1 VSDFHNLPGR
11 VQVKL
16 LKDALDMLSE
26 SLANSPPP
34 GPLVKVEVNGVAL
47 CIVLASMTGADLVEG
62 AARAS
67 KYFADDEDGSA
78 VE

>member
-1 VSDFHNLPGR
+1 MSNFKKLAGP

-16 LKDALDMLSE
+16 LRDALDMLSDA
-26 SLANSPPP
+26 LAQSPPP

-47 CIVLASMTGADLVEG
+47 AIVLAAMTGADLVEG
-62 AARAS
+62 AERAS
-67 KYFADDEDGSA
+67 KYFESDGRS

>member
-1 VSDFHNLPGR
+1 VSDFNNLPSR

-16 LKDALDMLSE
+16 LRDALDMLSE
-26 SLANSPPP
+26 ALANSPPP

-47 CIVLASMTGADLVEG
+47 CIVLASMTGADLVEA

-67 KYFADDEDGSA
+67 NYFKDAP
-78 VE
+78 